1 MIKYLPRREPSKL
14 WAKSWRKKYEE
25 RPRLLV
31 VVVVVAVVI
40 VVHIA
45 VVVVL
50 LFILLLLL
58 LLLLFLPCCF
68 AAVAAKVEWQWQQP
82 RLAPP
87 HPQQQLHTLPY
98 PVLPSLSP
106 LPFALPVKKEV

>member
-1 MIKYLPRREPSKL
+1 M
-14 WAKSWRKKYEE
+14 
-25 RPRLLV
+25 V
-31 VVVVVAVVI
+31 VVV
-40 VVHIA
+40 A

-50 LFILLLLL
+50 LFMLLLVLLL

-87 HPQQQLHTLPY
+87 QPQQQLHTLPF

-106 LPFALPVKKEV
+106 LPFSLPVKKEV